1 MDTPPP
7 IRNECNR
14 APSEKGSNPVT
25 VHGTSF
31 SIVAPGDV
39 GYPQPGDETVPACS
53 GEAPFVQGGDSIQQ
67 SFRMQGFEHQAA
79 YNNEDVRY
87 CTLYAIGKLLQ
98 QAKVL

>member
-1 MDTPPP
+1 MNSPTDASKT
-7 IRNECNR
+7 RFE
-14 APSEKGSNPVT
+14 
-25 VHGTSF
+25 
-31 SIVAPGDV
+31 IVAPGDA

-53 GEAPFVQGGDSIQQ
+53 GEAPFVQGGGSIQQ

-79 YNNEDVRY
+79 YNNEDVRH